1 MLFIMAYTTLQ
12 NIISWFI
19 RHRML
24 PVLCMLASGIL
35 PAAKAGSSRDSRSTG
50 IPAVAMEA
58 SVSTMGPGASFIYRF
73 HRDWALRAGY
83 ENIRFTWPFSF
94 DENDIHYDADL
105 KYKSGSVSLL
115 ADWHLS
121 RHFFISGGCAYNFFQ
136 PRIEGFAS
144 RDWNYGDIVIPA
156 GDIGKYTI
164 RSTPSLRLSP
174 YLGAGIGHRAGPEK
188 RISLH
193 FEVGTYYQGP
203 PELEL
208 SATGLLSPT
217 ADPSHKQKEIL
228 EKQFRNFYLYPVVK
242 LAVSFVLKKM

>member
-1 MLFIMAYTTLQ
+1 MTYPALQ
-12 NIISWFI
+12 NIKTWFI
-19 RHRML
+19 RHLIL
-24 PVLCMLASGIL
+24 PVVIMLATGIS
-35 PAAKAGSSRDSRSTG
+35 PAVKAGSSVDSESTG
-50 IPAVAMEA
+50 KSVVAMEA
-58 SVSTMGPGASFIYRF
+58 SVSTMGPGVSFIYRF

-83 ENIRFTWPFSF
+83 ENIRFTWPFNF
-94 DENDIHYDADL
+94 EENDIHYDADL
-105 KYKSGSVSLL
+105 RYKSGSVSLL

-136 PRIEGFAS
+136 PGVEGFAS

-156 GDIGKYTI
+156 ADIGEFTI
-164 RSTPSLRLSP
+164 RSSPSLRFSP

-188 RISLH
+188 RISFL

-228 EKQFRNFYLYPVVK
+228 EKQFRNFYLYPVIK
-242 LAVSFVLKKM
+242 FAVSFVLKKM